1 MDEDKEVKVNDT
13 TVAVSNS
20 GIEKQHGV
28 QHSVAPYQLNYM
40 SEADMVFNILL
51 LHISLII

>member
-13 TVAVSNS
+13 AVAASNS
-20 GIEKQHGV
+20 GIE
-28 QHSVAPYQLNYM
+28 NN
-40 SEADMVFNILL
+40 MVFNILL

>member
-20 GIEKQHGV
+20 SIE
-28 QHSVAPYQLNYM
+28 NN
-40 SEADMVFNILL
+40 MVFNILL

>member
-40 SEADMVFNILL
+40 S
-51 LHISLII
+51 